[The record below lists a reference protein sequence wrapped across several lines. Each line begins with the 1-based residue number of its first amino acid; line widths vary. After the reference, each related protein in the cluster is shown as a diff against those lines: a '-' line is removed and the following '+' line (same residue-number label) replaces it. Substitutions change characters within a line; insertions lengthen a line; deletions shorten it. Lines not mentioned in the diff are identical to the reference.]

1 MRRRETAADK
11 CGVKLRCL
19 LSPVWR
25 VGVGTWGQCQQTSHN
40 MRVNKH
46 LHKQS
51 VRYLHLFSHFPS
63 NLHQIGTRTK
73 RTKVQEKLS
82 TALLTITFPS
92 FFVHVHVASVV
103 LDAGDV

>member
-1 MRRRETAADK
+1 MRCQVTLSVVTRVEGGGADTR
-11 CGVKLRCL
+11 G
-19 LSPVWR
+19 P
-25 VGVGTWGQCQQTSHN
+25 GTGDGDN
-40 MRVNKH
+40 MWVNKH
-46 LHKQS
+46 LRKQS

-82 TALLTITFPS
+82 TALLTITIPS